1 MFVILNFMPNKQIIT
16 NYNVLTL
23 LFNPQIKNYNKN
35 ICRENS
41 HMIILK
47 KKKKAVHVEMNVP
60 CVGPGSNLTFV
71 RINLTPLAHL
81 KRNMFS
87 TIM

>member
-1 MFVILNFMPNKQIIT
+1 
-16 NYNVLTL
+16 
-23 LFNPQIKNYNKN
+23 
-35 ICRENS
+35 
-41 HMIILK
+41 MIILKK

-81 KRNMFS
+81 KRNMCFHNHVK
-87 TIM
+87 IC